1 MRVRFALLPAA
12 LLVAL
17 TALPPPATA
26 ETLTCTE
33 ITSLPTTISTQ
44 GVYCMKKNFS
54 MNLGSGAAITV
65 TVNNVTIDCND
76 FKIGN
81 LPAGTATQAVGV
93 SAASR
98 LNVRVRGCGIRG
110 FRRGV
115 SLDDGL
121 YQLEDN
127 RFDNNYEVGAAVSG
141 DGSLVRGNEV
151 VDTGGSTAVGAVDAY
166 GLLVGGDMDI
176 ADNVVTGVAAAA
188 GSGGDAYGIASVG
201 NDAGTISGNRIR
213 SLAPDGAGRRRG
225 IWSPDGH
232 RLTVERNTVVMNG
245 GNLLSGEAGIRCGD
259 IVLDGA
265 SRDNTVL
272 GVGLLGGPFALLNC
286 QTAVSDY
293 TSAL

>member
-17 TALPPPATA
+17 TALPSPATA

-54 MNLGSGAAITV
+54 MNLATGAAITV

-81 LPAGTATQAVGV
+81 LPAGPSTQAVGV
-93 SAASR
+93 LAASR

-110 FRRGV
+110 FQRGV
-115 SLDDGL
+115 SMSDGL
-121 YQLEDN
+121 YQLENN

-141 DGSLVRGNEV
+141 DGSVVRGNEI
-151 VDTGGSTAVGAVDAY
+151 VDTGGSTAAGVEDAY
-166 GLLVGGDMDI
+166 GLLVADDMDI
-176 ADNVVTGVAAAA
+176 VDNTITAVAAPV
-188 GSGGDAYGIASVG
+188 GSDGDAYGIASDG
-201 NDAGTISGNRIR
+201 NDAGTIAGNRIR
-213 SLAPDGAGRRRG
+213 SLAPDGSGRRRG
-225 IWSPDGH
+225 IWSPDGN
-232 RLTVERNTVVMNG
+232 RLTVERNTVVLNG
-245 GNLLSGEAGIRCGD
+245 GNLLDGEAGIRCGGLL
-259 IVLDGA
+259 LDGA

-272 GVGLLGGPFALLNC
+272 GVGLLGGVFALVNC
-286 QTAVSDY
+286 QAAGGDF